1 MAGISYQT
9 YHFIG
14 NALTEEQFLE
24 LKNLFQLNRNL
35 VEEKYKVFYLREIWA
50 AFKLQLILIAV
61 LVSILAILAT
71 FVSGRASAG
80 EWVTVIL
87 TILFLTTILSS
98 ISMFISLLNFL
109 SYLGDKRRFGTLHLY
124 LLETCPDFRSYL
136 ETYLKYAR

>member
-24 LKNLFQLNRNL
+24 LKNLLQLNRRL
-35 VEEKYKVFYLREIWA
+35 VEERYKVFYLREIWA

-61 LVSILAILAT
+61 LASISTILAAFL
-71 FVSGRASAG
+71 SGQEAVG
-80 EWVTVIL
+80 EWITVIV
-87 TILFLTTILSS
+87 TILFLSTILSS
-98 ISMFISLLNFL
+98 ISIFISLLSFL